1 MLITSSNRITAETM
15 SVNVRS
21 TLLILL
27 LVIYQLLSS
36 SCSRKIYPEASFSNI
51 GDKAEKRELQAFMD
65 GGTEK
70 AIDTHGV
77 TPDDIVITAR
87 KYLGVP
93 HCMGGTSMKCI
104 DCSGLLVA
112 VFAGHGIKLP
122 HSSEEQA
129 RYGRIIT
136 DMGKLQKGDLVFF
149 IRSYR
154 TSRFIT
160 HSGIYVGDGRFI
172 HTSGSKG
179 VIITAVDDPWWS
191 ERYLFSTR
199 IFE

>member
-1 MLITSSNRITAETM
+1 M

-51 GDKAEKRELQAFMD
+51 ENKSEKKELQAFMD

-112 VFAGHGIKLP
+112 VFARHGIKLP

-154 TSRFIT
+154 TNRFIT
-160 HSGIYVGDGRFI
+160 HSGIYVGENKFI
-172 HTSGSKG
+172 HTSTSLG
-179 VIITAVDDPWWS
+179 VTITSLDDPWWK
-191 ERYLFSTR
+191 EKYLFGTR
-199 IFE
+199 IFH